1 MFSVVSNSRCEF
13 QLSCAI
19 SASQSL
25 PQSLPSIK
33 RVVVAEEEAVGALD
47 LAEEGAAVADCPYDD
62 DDEVEAAVVE
72 AVALAAPAPER
83 A

>member
-1 MFSVVSNSRCEF
+1 MV
-13 QLSCAI
+13 LSISSAI
-19 SASQSL
+19 NEVADC
-25 PQSLPSIK
+25 PPSPK
-33 RVVVAEEEAVGALD
+33 RVVVAEEEAVGAWD

-72 AVALAAPAPER
+72 VVALAAPAPER

>member
-1 MFSVVSNSRCEF
+1 MI
-13 QLSCAI
+13 LSIPSAI
-19 SASQSL
+19 HEVADC
-25 PQSLPSIK
+25 PPSPK
-33 RVVVAEEEAVGALD
+33 RVVVVVAEAVGAWD

-72 AVALAAPAPER
+72 VVALAAPAPER

>member
-1 MFSVVSNSRCEF
+1 MV
-13 QLSCAI
+13 LSISSAI
-19 SASQSL
+19 NEVADW
-25 PQSLPSIK
+25 PPSPK
-33 RVVVAEEEAVGALD
+33 RVVVVAEEEAVGAWD

-72 AVALAAPAPER
+72 VVALAAPAPEW

>member
-1 MFSVVSNSRCEF
+1 
-13 QLSCAI
+13 
-19 SASQSL
+19 
-25 PQSLPSIK
+25 
-33 RVVVAEEEAVGALD
+33 VVVAAEEEAVGAWD

-72 AVALAAPAPER
+72 VVALAAPAPEW